1 MGKLTY
7 YVDNSWKNTENIE
20 ENTTYK
26 YYYPTNTTMIMIMYQ
41 TGGNYGDDTTI
52 HSFLDG
58 YISGMDLNDNNFISK
73 EVKNK

>member
-1 MGKLTY
+1 
-7 YVDNSWKNTENIE
+7 
-20 ENTTYK
+20 
-26 YYYPTNTTMIMIMYQ
+26 MIMIMYQ

-52 HSFLDG
+52 HSFSDG